1 MVGFTLYAKRRG
13 NNRGNKADNRFGQAV
28 WVTLVAMPAILINIA
43 PTSQAA
49 LGVKDLIGVGVW
61 AAGFGLEII
70 ADRRK

>member
-1 MVGFTLYAKRRG
+1 
-13 NNRGNKADNRFGQAV
+13 
-28 WVTLVAMPAILINIA
+28 MPAILINIA
-43 PTSQAA
+43 PISQAA